1 MKDHWQKAKEDW
13 HANGAAVLARGRAH
27 VEAMA
32 TATDTFINGPW
43 YDEAIMNRWRP
54 IFAFGAAPQLLDG
67 TLKHPTKSPIGAGVV
82 PLIGLGV
89 ARSLLEI
96 HGTLAVLL
104 STRGAPQLF
113 IDMARK
119 KWINVVPW
127 WRLSAYRDERTTG

>member
-1 MKDHWQKAKEDW
+1 M
-13 HANGAAVLARGRAH
+13 
-27 VEAMA
+27 EAMA

-113 IDMARK
+113 IDMASK
-119 KWINVVPW
+119 KWNNVVPW
-127 WRLSAYRDERTTG
+127 WRLSAYRDERATG